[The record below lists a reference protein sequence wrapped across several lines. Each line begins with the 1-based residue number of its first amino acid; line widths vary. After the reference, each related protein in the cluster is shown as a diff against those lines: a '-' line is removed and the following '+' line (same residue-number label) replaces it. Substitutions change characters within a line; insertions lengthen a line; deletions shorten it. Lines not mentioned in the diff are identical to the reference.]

1 MEGEGAEGLAAQ
13 EGFPDEDAPQ
23 AVIGEG
29 TPEPTAATLLRAP
42 GASGFHATITL
53 NKDSCS
59 AGSTAIFAVK
69 YTIDR
74 GSFQE
79 GGTITVSIPTEV
91 ASKVRLS
98 VDPLHFSSVADK
110 GDGTWELTFGPNAL
124 VALAGSFSMHITT
137 ADVTEQTTAP
147 VPVGGDSR
155 DLTVIPRGGAG
166 GVGAT
171 PTPS

>member
-13 EGFPDEDAPQ
+13 EGIPDEDAPQ

-29 TPEPTAATLLRAP
+29 TPESTVATLLRAP

-98 VDPLHFSSVADK
+98 VDP
-110 GDGTWELTFGPNAL
+110 PAL
-124 VALAGSFSMHITT
+124 QLRRRQGR
-137 ADVTEQTTAP
+137 
-147 VPVGGDSR
+147 R
-155 DLTVIPRGGAG
+155 D
-166 GVGAT
+166 VGAHVR
-171 PTPS
+171 P